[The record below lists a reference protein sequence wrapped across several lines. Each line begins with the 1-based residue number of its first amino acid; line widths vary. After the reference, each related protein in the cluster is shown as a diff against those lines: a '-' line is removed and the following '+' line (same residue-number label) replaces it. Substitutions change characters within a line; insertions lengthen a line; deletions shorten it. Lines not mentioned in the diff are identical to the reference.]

1 MKQPG
6 PGVKETSR
14 KPPERLVTALL
25 EISNLV
31 GSVMR
36 LEDILNRIAAITAEL
51 MDVPICSIYLLN
63 KAGNLVMRSNVGFEP
78 ELVDAAFFPPGV
90 GIPGWVAQHGQMV
103 ALADATTDPRFAPIG
118 SVRERDTR
126 AYLCAPL
133 RIQEEIIGVLTARS
147 FRVYTF
153 TAEDRAVFQTVS
165 KMIAIV
171 VEKARMYHE
180 KIEAQNLA
188 AIAVSLSGI
197 AHYIKN
203 VMFTTQ
209 IAQHTL
215 DRGMQ
220 DLNPPEPVR
229 RAWEMLKDS
238 NRKIQKL
245 VADLL
250 GYSREEVR
258 ALETVDLNGMI
269 RGLVESLRDQAEK
282 RRVRLVTELDPNLQ
296 QARLDGNAIDDVLL
310 NLLTNALDAIPDG
323 RGGTVTVRTFRIPDQ
338 NNLRIDVI
346 DDGRGIP
353 PEERHKIFNLF
364 FTTKGQGGSGI
375 GLAASRKIVEQH
387 GGTIE
392 FSSEE
397 NMGTRFTVYLPL
409 HPSELVDLGGAHFPS

>member
-6 PGVKETSR
+6 PSSKEITR
-14 KPPERLVTALL
+14 KAPERLINALL

-36 LEDILNRIAAITAEL
+36 LEDILNRIAAITADL
-51 MDVPICSIYLLN
+51 MDVPICSIFLLN
-63 KAGNLVMRSNVGFEP
+63 KAGNLVLRSNVGFEP

-90 GIPGWVAQHGQMV
+90 GIPGWVVQHGQV
-103 ALADATTDPRFAPIG
+103 VSLADATTDPRFAPIG
-118 SVRERDTR
+118 SLREKDTR

-133 RIQEEIIGVLTARS
+133 RIQDEIIGVLTARS
-147 FRVYTF
+147 FRVYNFST
-153 TAEDRAVFQTVS
+153 EDRAVFLTVS

-220 DLNPPEPVR
+220 QMNPSEPVS

-250 GYSREEVR
+250 GYSREKAR
-258 ALETVDLNGMI
+258 ILEMVDLNGMI
-269 RGLVESLRDQAEK
+269 RTLADSLRDQAQK
-282 RRVRLVTELDPNLQ
+282 RRIRLVLELDATLKPV
-296 QARLDGNAIDDVLL
+296 RLDGNAINDVLL
-310 NLLTNALDAIPDG
+310 NLLTNAMDALPDE

-353 PEERHKIFNLF
+353 PEARHKIFHLF
-364 FTTKGQGGSGI
+364 FTTKGEGGSGI

-387 GGTIE
+387 GGTIAFAPAE
-392 FSSEE
+392 TG
-397 NMGTRFTVYLPL
+397 GTRFTVHLPL
-409 HPSELVDLGGAHFPS
+409 QPSDLLEEGPAQELA